1 MAHGEQAGKEASNGM
16 RASFSFARPWMQG
29 HILQARTL
37 NAQALGALHRGH
49 SKGSAARWTAW
60 QWSGNRDSTVKPFMA
75 RAKDKTPQAPPRPE
89 VYHASATWVAQG
101 EHPRFKPTR

>member
-37 NAQALGALHRGH
+37 NAQALGALHRVH
-49 SKGSAARWTAW
+49 SKGSAARWSAW
-60 QWSGNRDSTVKPFMA
+60 QWSGNRDRTLTAFME
-75 RAKDKTPQAPPRPE
+75 RAEKEAAQRPALAE